1 MTERKGITA
10 RMSQEMVAIGPHV
23 MAKAMLDG
31 AGLSLVMAFN
41 MTNDPAKPW
50 RFPAQTHAQAARLFQ
65 EILQLFEHGGF
76 SEQRA
81 AAAQADGDF
90 QRFVLRAIGDIDAG
104 ERN

>member
-41 MTNDPAKPW
+41 MTNDPARPW
-50 RFPAQTHAQAARLFQ
+50 RFPAETQTKAARLFQ
-65 EILQLFEHGGF
+65 EILQLFDQGGF
-76 SEQRA
+76 SEHRAPIAQTDREFQRFMQRA
-81 AAAQADGDF
+81 ARSGA
-90 QRFVLRAIGDIDAG
+90 
-104 ERN
+104 